1 MIRECL
7 GATKVF
13 AAICLLVPANASR
26 ADPAAERARR
36 QFLNPFAFI
45 NAPEGV
51 HVPLPG

>member
-26 ADPAAERARR
+26 ADPAAERASA
-36 QFLNPFAFI
+36 LAVTVC
-45 NAPEGV
+45 AGD
-51 HVPLPG
+51 